1 MAKAKGHLDEEMTNL
16 QLTQQKKLGDDTF
29 LLQDS
34 LNIKYDTTFF
44 TIEKATSYSNLTRR
58 FPHQS
63 AQGNNYIVIT
73 YNYDSNSIL
82 VKRDS

>member
-44 TIEKATSYSNLTRR
+44 TIEKATSSPNCKKNTFY
-58 FPHQS
+58 
-63 AQGNNYIVIT
+63 
-73 YNYDSNSIL
+73 
-82 VKRDS
+82 